1 MKDTHIKAIEIQST
15 CQSQAVRIDE
25 IHPSPTNPRKTFPEA
40 EMAEMIASV
49 HRHGVMQAILVRPW
63 PDGYAYTTPIRPT
76 YELIAGERRY
86 RAAKAAG
93 FELISATVRNLDD
106 RETLELQIVE
116 NLHRKDLNELEEAEG
131 YEMMTKRY
139 GYTAEQLA
147 SKIDKSKAYIYAKL
161 KLNAACEAAR
171 NAFRQGDLDASRLLL
186 IARIPTAG
194 LQEEALAELTT
205 RNDLGTFRRAQ
216 QHIQQRYML
225 DLNEAPFPPT
235 DANLTPA
242 AGNCTACPKRTGN
255 NLELYPDVKSGD
267 ICTDPACFA
276 TKKTAHLDREAAK
289 AIAAGGTV
297 IRGDEAKKIAP
308 NGIENFDNIKGYTN
322 LQRKCYDD
330 PERRTYAEIIG
341 DDHEHILLEDT
352 NRKTLVPVL
361 PNKIVA
367 EKLKAAG
374 VVLPTTQTAKVNEAL
389 QARIKTEND
398 TRQHMYHLVREN
410 VARMANDDDG
420 GWTFFAQER
429 IFNLIAQRLWERFG
443 HDTKPLIANLWG
455 TVGKNNTERAEIFGA
470 AIPTLGTA
478 DCWKLMVDILL
489 ITSAS
494 VTSEWEIEHSGA
506 QLQTIAGLFDID
518 HDEINNKSA
527 LSKAASTQESTA
539 KPSPDQK
546 AVESAPFKTGD
557 SVRIIGG
564 LTHIN
569 ETGIVEEVKNDG
581 RKYPYLVS
589 INGDEASFKADELE
603 SANSPESEPA
613 ASRGTRVKTPIAY
626 RHPKNHDLAWTG
638 RGQQPMW
645 VKNWLH
651 QDGNTLEQLA
661 VAPRCDKTIEIPGI

>member
-1 MKDTHIKAIEIQST
+1 MNDTRIKAIEIQST
-15 CQSQAVRIDE
+15 CQSQALRIAD

-49 HRHGVMQAILVRPW
+49 QRHGVMQAILVRPW

-225 DLNEAPFPPT
+225 DLNKAPFPPT

-255 NLELYPDVKSGD
+255 NLEIYPDVKSGD

-276 TKKTAHLDREAAK
+276 IKKTAHLGREAAK
-289 AIAAGGTV
+289 AIAVGGTV
-297 IRGDEAKKIAP
+297 IRGDEA
-308 NGIENFDNIKGYTN
+308 
-322 LQRKCYDD
+322 
-330 PERRTYAEIIG
+330 
-341 DDHEHILLEDT
+341 
-352 NRKTLVPVL
+352 
-361 PNKIVA
+361 
-367 EKLKAAG
+367 
-374 VVLPTTQTAKVNEAL
+374 L
-389 QARIKTEND
+389 QARINTEND
-398 TRQHMYHLVREN
+398 TRQQMYHLVREN

-420 GWTFFAQER
+420 GLTFFAQER
-429 IFNLIAQRLWERFG
+429 IFNLIAQRLWEHFG

-470 AIPTLGTA
+470 SIPTLGTA

-506 QLQTIAGLFDID
+506 QLQNIASLFDID
-518 HDEINNKSA
+518 HDEINNKIA
-527 LSKAASTQESTA
+527 PSKAASTQESTA
-539 KPSPDQK
+539 EPSPDQK

-564 LTHIN
+564 LTYIN
-569 ETGIVEEVKNDG
+569 ETGIIEEAHNDG

-603 SANSPESEPA
+603 SANSPESEQQPA
-613 ASRGTRVKTPIAY
+613 AAPASKPPSPIAT
-626 RHPKNHDLAWTG
+626 RKTTIWN
-638 RGQQPMW
+638 GQAADS
-645 VKNWLH
+645 N
-651 QDGNTLEQLA
+651 
-661 VAPRCDKTIEIPGI
+661 RCG